1 MLSKFRKH
9 HHHRGLR
16 RLPGG
21 DLRWTASSATATA
34 TPTAGPPLPSPAE
47 DQYRNQQAAND
58 HLSSLCKRRLHREAL
73 RAFYS
78 FQLRRTPLQLYPST
92 YAHLLL
98 ACSAVKSLP
107 DGRRIRRHLAQCGG
121 APPDVILHNHLLN
134 MYGKCGAMEE
144 ARKLFEE
151 MPERNLVSW
160 TSLLTGLSQNGREKE
175 AAALYREMLRCGGVS
190 PDEFTLGSVLRAC
203 AALADG
209 ELCRQLHAHALKKSP
224 AGADRIVQNALI
236 AAYFR
241 AGRAAEAA
249 AVFSK
254 IRNKDLISW
263 GSIIAGYSQQGFCL
277 EALEVFRA
285 MLAGGEH
292 FPNEFLFGS
301 AFSACGALAQ
311 LGYGE
316 ELHGLCLKLGWA
328 GDACA
333 GSALADMYARCGQ
346 LGAARRAFRRV
357 ELPDAAAWNAIIAAC
372 AYAGEADEA
381 VELFSE
387 MAATGARPD
396 DLTVRCLLCGFAGRH
411 RLVQGQLLHAQSLKL
426 GFLPDLQV
434 CNTLLAMYGKCS
446 EISLVFHL
454 FGEMKNQSRDLVSW
468 NTLLSACLQENQ
480 LEEVLRQLPQLMN
493 SGHRPDQITISIVLS
508 AGSALGYLEMTI
520 QLHAHSVKTGWE
532 ADQWVTNDLIDAYCK
547 CGSPDEARKLLRRQ
561 DVVAW
566 TSLIMGHA
574 QCGRGRDAVA
584 LFGEMLAAGVEP
596 NEVTFVGVLSAC
608 GRAGLVEEGRQV
620 FESMRSGYGVEPTRE
635 HYSCMV
641 DLLARAGWLR
651 EAEELMEV
659 MPFEPD
665 AVAWKALLAA
675 CRARGELGVAER
687 AAGRILQL
695 DPGNSAAHVLL
706 CGVYASQG
714 RWEEA
719 AGMRRRM
726 RSSGVRKAQGKSW
739 IKVNGA
745 VRVFVVEDR
754 SHPETERIYS
764 VLFDLRREMSRT
776 RQEAAAAAG

>member
-1 MLSKFRKH
+1 MISKFRKH

-16 RLPGG
+16 LAGG
-21 DLRWTASSATATA
+21 DLRWTASSASAV
-34 TPTAGPPLPSPAE
+34 PLLHSLAE
-47 DQYRNQQAAND
+47 AHFRNQQAAND

-73 RAFYS
+73 QAFYS
-78 FQLRRTPLQLYPST
+78 FQLRRPPLKLYPST

-98 ACSAVKSLP
+98 ACSALKSLP

-134 MYGKCGAMEE
+134 MYGKCGATEE
-144 ARKLFEE
+144 AEKLFEE

-160 TSLLTGLSQNGREKE
+160 TSLLTGLSHNGKEME

-190 PDEFTLGSVLRAC
+190 PDEFTLGASSAPAPPSRTASSAGSSTVLPR
-203 AALADG
+203 G
-209 ELCRQLHAHALKKSP
+209 ESIR
-224 AGADRIVQNALI
+224 
-236 AAYFR
+236 
-241 AGRAAEAA
+241 GRRR
-249 AVFSK
+249 VLQ
-254 IRNKDLISW
+254 IRDKDLISW
-263 GSIIAGYSQQGFCL
+263 GSIVAGYSQQGFYL
-277 EALEVFRA
+277 EALESFRG

-301 AFSACGALAQ
+301 AFSACGALAR

-316 ELHGLCLKLGWA
+316 ELHGLCVKLSWA

-333 GSALADMYARCGQ
+333 GSALADMYAKCGR

-357 ELPDAAAWNAIIAAC
+357 ELPDVAAWNAIIGAC

-387 MAATGARPD
+387 MVATGTRPD
-396 DLTVRCLLCGFAGRH
+396 DLTVRCLLLGFAGSD
-411 RLVQGQLLHAQSLKL
+411 RLVQGQLLHAHSIKL

-480 LEEVLRQLPQLMN
+480 LEEVLRHLHQLMN
-493 SGHRPDQITISIVLS
+493 SGHSPDQITISI
-508 AGSALGYLEMTI
+508 
-520 QLHAHSVKTGWE
+520 LHAHSVKTGWE
-532 ADQWVTNDLIDAYCK
+532 ANQWVTNDLIDAYCK

-566 TSLIMGHA
+566 SSLIMGYA
-574 QCGRGRDAVA
+574 QCGRGRDALA
-584 LFGEMLAAGVEP
+584 LFDEMLAAGVEP
-596 NEVTFVGVLSAC
+596 NKVTFVGVLSAC
-608 GRAGLVEEGRQV
+608 GRAGLVAEGRRV
-620 FESMRSGYGVEPTRE
+620 FESMRGGYGVEPTRE
-635 HYSCMV
+635 HYSCMI
-641 DLLARAGWLR
+641 DLLARAGWLS
-651 EAEELMEV
+651 EAEELMEG

-665 AVAWKALLAA
+665 AVAWKALLAS
-675 CRARGELGVAER
+675 

-714 RWEEA
+714 RWEEV

-764 VLFDLRREMSRT
+764 VLVDLRREMSRA
-776 RQEAAAAAG
+776 RQEAAAAAAAG